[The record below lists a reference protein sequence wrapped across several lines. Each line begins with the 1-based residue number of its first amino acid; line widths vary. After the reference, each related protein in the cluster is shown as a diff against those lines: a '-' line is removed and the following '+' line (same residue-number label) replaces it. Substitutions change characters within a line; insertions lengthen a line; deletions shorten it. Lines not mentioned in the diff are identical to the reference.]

1 MSYNLLGLPRRI
13 NQGTSL
19 KNIQYMYDAAGNKLQ
34 KYRDDDCPNDE
45 VCIDPDPYAIDYIG
59 NFVYERGEL
68 KMIYH
73 PEGVLRP
80 ATEEDTGST
89 EFVYDFFIKDY

>member
-1 MSYNLLGLPRRI
+1 MSF
-13 NQGTSL
+13 
-19 KNIQYMYDAAGNKLQ
+19 MYDAPGNKLQ
-34 KYRDDDCPNDE
+34 KYLNDDHVCPPNE
-45 VCIDPDPYAIDYIG
+45 VCSIPDPYAIDYIG

-80 ATEEDTGST
+80 TPGNAENDTEL
-89 EFVYDFFIKDY
+89 VYSFSYE